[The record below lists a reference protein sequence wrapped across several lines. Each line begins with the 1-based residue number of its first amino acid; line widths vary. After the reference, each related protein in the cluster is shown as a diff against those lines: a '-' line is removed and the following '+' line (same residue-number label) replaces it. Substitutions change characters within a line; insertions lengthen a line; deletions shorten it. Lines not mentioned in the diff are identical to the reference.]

1 MTGFIHLP
9 ILPVVLPLLSGIVLL
24 ALRNRSLSLQRGVS
38 LLATLA
44 LIPLALTL
52 LQTASDG
59 THLVYALGNWVAPYG
74 IVLVVDRLAAWM
86 LLTTAL
92 LAVFAL
98 LYAIRTPSPQPSPQ
112 MGEHPE
118 GHKGANAKPQTAY
131 DTEGRHF
138 HVLFQ
143 LQLFGLNGAFLTGD
157 LFNLFVFFEILLL
170 ASYGLLLH
178 GGGRN
183 RVKAGLHYV
192 VINLVGSTLFL
203 FAVGTLYGVTGT
215 LNMADLAVR
224 LAATPPDN
232 LALVQSAGLLLFAV
246 FALKAALLPLYLWLP
261 AAYAHTS
268 APVAALFAIMTK
280 VGAYSILRV
289 YSLMFGDAAGPVAN
303 LLDAWLAPL
312 ALATLVLGTLGVL
325 ASTSLK
331 QQAAY
336 LVVASVGTLLLAFG
350 LGTIDSVAAGLYYLP
365 HTTFGA
371 AALFL
376 LADTISRARGPLA
389 DLFESGPA
397 MPGARVLGGLFF
409 VVAMATT
416 GLPPL
421 AGFLGK
427 FMLLKAAIASPLM
440 VWVWSVVLATGLVS
454 MIALAR
460 SGSLL
465 FYRTHSVTS
474 THAGISPHT
483 EHEPDSQMP
492 PTSATLAP
500 VAGLLLLIIGLTVW
514 AGPIS
519 SYATATAA
527 QLHAPQHYIEAV
539 LGVAPRPPEGRAPAR
554 GTPAGSPLLGSD
566 PSAVSGGIPLTGTEP

>member
-1 MTGFIHLP
+1 MNALAHLP
-9 ILPVVLPLLSGIVLL
+9 ILPVVLPLFAGIALL
-24 ALRNRSLSLQRGVS
+24 MLRNAPLAVQRGVS
-38 LLATLA
+38 VAAALA
-44 LIPLALTL
+44 LVPLAIALV
-52 LQTASDG
+52 QAASDG
-59 THLVYALGNWVAPYG
+59 TQLVYQLGNWVPPYG

-86 LLTTAL
+86 LLTTSL

-98 LYAIRTPSPQPSPQ
+98 LYAVSAPSPQPSPQ
-112 MGEHPE
+112 TGE
-118 GHKGANAKPQTAY
+118 GANAGPLCPAGCKPAH

-178 GGGRN
+178 GGGRK
-183 RVKAGLHYV
+183 RVKAGLHFV

-203 FAVGTLYGVTGT
+203 FAVGILYGVVGT
-215 LNMADLAVR
+215 LNMADLAVK
-224 LAATPPDN
+224 LAATPAEN
-232 LALVQSAGLLLFAV
+232 AALVQSAALLLFGV

-289 YSLMFGDAAGPVAN
+289 YSLMAGDTGPLAN

-312 ALATLVLGTLGVL
+312 ALATLVLGMLGVV
-325 ASTSLK
+325 ASTSLR

-336 LVVASVGTLLLAFG
+336 LVMASVGSLLLAFG
-350 LGTIDSVAAGLYYLP
+350 LGTPDAVAAGLYYLP
-365 HTTFGA
+365 HSAFAA

-376 LADTISRARGPLA
+376 LADSISRARGELA
-389 DLFESGPA
+389 DRFESGPA

-409 VVAMATT
+409 VVAAAIT

-421 AGFLGK
+421 SGFLGK
-427 FMLLKAAIASPLM
+427 FMLLKAALDSPLQL
-440 VWVWSVVLATGLVS
+440 WVWSIVLLTGLVS
-454 MIALAR
+454 VIALAR

-465 FYRTHSVTS
+465 FYRTHGSHDPAALT
-474 THAGISPHT
+474 
-483 EHEPDSQMP
+483 P
-492 PTSATLAP
+492 PTAAALAP
-500 VAGLLLLIIGLTVW
+500 VTGLLLLVAGLVIW
-514 AGPIS
+514 AGPLS
-519 SYATATAA
+519 DYAHSTAT
-527 QLHAPQHYIEAV
+527 QLLQPQQYIDAV
-539 LGVAPRPPEGRAPAR
+539 LGAAPRPPEGRAPAW

-566 PSAVSGGIPLTGTEP
+566 PSAASGGMPLEGVAP

>member
-1 MTGFIHLP
+1 MSAAHLP
-9 ILPVVLPLLSGIVLL
+9 ILPVVLPLIAGIVLL
-24 ALRNRSLSLQRGVS
+24 ALRNRSPALQRGIS
-38 LLATLA
+38 LAAVLA
-44 LIPLALTL
+44 LIPLAATL
-52 LQTASDG
+52 IQTTADG

-86 LLTTAL
+86 LLTTSL
-92 LAVFAL
+92 LAAFAL
-98 LYAIRTPSPQPSPQ
+98 LVALRS
-112 MGEHPE
+112 G
-118 GHKGANAKPQTAY
+118 

-178 GGGRN
+178 GGGRL

-203 FAVGTLYGVTGT
+203 FAVGTLYGVVGT
-215 LNMADLAVR
+215 LNMADLAVK

-232 LALVQSAGLLLFAV
+232 LALVQSAGLLLFGV

-268 APVAALFAIMTK
+268 APVAALFAVMTK

-289 YSLMFGDAAGPVAN
+289 YTLMFGDDAGPVSN

-312 ALATLVLGTLGVL
+312 ALATLVLGILGAA
-325 ASTSLK
+325 ASTALR

-336 LVVASVGTLLLAFG
+336 LMVASIGTLLLAFG
-350 LGTIDSVAAGLYYLP
+350 LGSVEAIAAGLYYLP
-365 HTTFGA
+365 HTTFA
-371 AALFL
+371 TAALFL
-376 LADTISRARGPLA
+376 LADSISRARGEFG
-389 DLFESGPA
+389 DRFESGPA

-409 VVAMATT
+409 VVAVALA

-421 AGFLGK
+421 SGFLGK
-427 FMLLKAAIASPLM
+427 FMLLKAALDSPLLP
-440 VWVWSVVLATGLVS
+440 WVWSIVLATGLVGV
-454 MIALAR
+454 IVLAR

-465 FYRTHSVTS
+465 FYRTHSS
-474 THAGISPHT
+474 HDPA
-483 EHEPDSQMP
+483 SQTA
-492 PTSATLAP
+492 PTGAALAP
-500 VAGLLLLIIGLTVW
+500 VAGLLLLVAGMVVW
-514 AGPIS
+514 AGPLS
-519 SYATATAA
+519 DYATATAA
-527 QLHAPQHYIEAV
+527 QLLAPQQYIEAV
-539 LGVAPRPPEGRAPAR
+539 LGTAP
-554 GTPAGSPLLGSD
+554 
-566 PSAVSGGIPLTGTEP
+566 